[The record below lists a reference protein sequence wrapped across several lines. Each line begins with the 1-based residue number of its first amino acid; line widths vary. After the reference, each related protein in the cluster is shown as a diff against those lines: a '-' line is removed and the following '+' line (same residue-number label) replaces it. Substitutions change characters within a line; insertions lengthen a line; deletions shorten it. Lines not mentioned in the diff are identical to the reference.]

1 MTKLKYEI
9 HEEEKEPKLEL
20 DARKVQRKKLVLH
33 VPLEVY
39 AKLQRYI
46 CSMLIL
52 CILGMKI
59 FSRTLLVNAP

>member
-20 DARKVQRKKLVLH
+20 DARKVQRKKIVLH
-33 VPLEVY
+33 VPLKIY
-39 AKLQRYI
+39 AKLQRYM

-52 CILGMKI
+52 CILGVKI
-59 FSRTLLVNAP
+59 FSRTLLVNIP

>member
-9 HEEEKEPKLEL
+9 HEEEKEPKLEF
-20 DARKVQRKKLVLH
+20 DARKVQRKTLVLR
-33 VPLEVY
+33 VPLEIY
-39 AKLQRYI
+39 AKLERYI

-59 FSRTLLVNAP
+59 FSRTLLVNVP

>member
-20 DARKVQRKKLVLH
+20 DARKVQRKKFALH
-33 VPLEVY
+33 VPLEMY
-39 AKLQRYI
+39 AKLQTYI

-59 FSRTLLVNAP
+59 YSRTLPVNAP